1 VKCYLNK
8 LFLGVFVKYKRIAE
22 SVWFFDFFTFILS
35 FALRNKRLKCVWG
48 QCLFISKSLSI
59 LFWSPSFKNCFCT
72 FFICLS
78 KQVGFFLRLLF
89 YKFNTFDKRGIKK
102 TSELRFWIKT
112 ISSVCFALS
121 IRNERKSWKRKYF
134 KDDGLAYV
142 FGLRQIT
149 RHKKKS

>member
-1 VKCYLNK
+1 MKCYLNK
-8 LFLGVFVKYKRIAE
+8 LFFRCVRKIQKNCRKCL
-22 SVWFFDFFTFILS
+22 FTFILS

-78 KQVGFFLRLLF
+78 KQVVFFLRLLF

-134 KDDGLAYV
+134 KDDGDGLAYV